1 MSQPGRGGGGQPATE
16 CRYCGRQYDRGRSN
30 CPTFGKSCSKC
41 GKMNHFAAKCLSS
54 RKSLIN
60 NLQVNGREASD
71 EDIIDM
77 VSLHEEEEYIMH
89 VTQSK
94 DTGKILPTMK
104 IGRKPVK
111 MLVDSGASCNVI
123 PAKYVP
129 AKTTIIPTNNTLVMY
144 CDGTTQL
151 NIQNPKNSKR
161 HLVKFVVV
169 NGYYTPL
176 LGLQKEME
184 LLTIQHDNILNFVA
198 ESNQSNNSTPSPR
211 PSNLEEVMTIFGDI
225 FDGTLVHMRGDV
237 HLEIDENA
245 KPTVMPP
252 RRVPIAIKPK
262 VKQELERLTA
272 REAITPVQ
280 EPTDWMSDMITT
292 IKPDGSIRLCIDPHY
307 LNQELKRSH

>member
-1 MSQPGRGGGGQPATE
+1 
-16 CRYCGRQYDRGRSN
+16 
-30 CPTFGKSCSKC
+30 
-41 GKMNHFAAKCLSS
+41 MNHFAAKCLSS

-60 NLQVNGREASD
+60 NLQVNGSEASD

-77 VSLHEEEEYIMH
+77 VSLHEEEDIMH

-94 DTGKILPTMK
+94 DTGKILATMK

-123 PAKYVP
+123 PTKYVP

-144 CDGTTQL
+144 SKSSMPAIGTTQL
-151 NIQNPKNSKR
+151 SIQNPKNSKR

-169 NGYYTPL
+169 NGDYAPL
-176 LGLQKEME
+176 LGLQTAQEME

-198 ESNQSNNSTPSPR
+198 ESNQPNNSTPSPR